1 MKNSD
6 HLEPESASENN
17 VIAITEEN
25 DNDSDITVTH
35 KQNRKYTDKE
45 KEEET
50 NEFWKS
56 PMDEYNPFYA
66 VFDLIRY
73 FDAFGKP
80 VSLNFKGREKFKTIP
95 GALYTAL
102 AIWVV
107 VNFAIFRSDYYS
119 NIPLTWS
126 KSEHNTLMKGSDI
139 DKYID
144 IRDEKISLN
153 LEIVPNA
160 FTSNGAGERRYEN
173 NVAKVFN
180 YTSIGTYNFKRDKSM
195 KIKYFGGEINNPLNS
210 GMNYNKLTEK

>member
-6 HLEPESASENN
+6 HLEAESVSENN
-17 VIAITEEN
+17 VIGFTEEN
-25 DNDSDITVTH
+25 DNDSDITQQAVAH
-35 KQNRKYTDKE
+35 KQNRKHANKE
-45 KEEET
+45 KEEASS
-50 NEFWKS
+50 EFWKS

-102 AIWVV
+102 AIWTV
-107 VNFAIFRSDYYS
+107 VNFAIFRSDFYS
-119 NIPLTWS
+119 KIPLTWS

-144 IRDEKISLN
+144 IKDENISLN

-160 FTSNGAGERRYEN
+160 FTSNGAG
-173 NVAKVFN
+173 
-180 YTSIGTYNFKRDKSM
+180 
-195 KIKYFGGEINNPLNS
+195 
-210 GMNYNKLTEK
+210 

>member
-6 HLEPESASENN
+6 HLDPESASENH
-17 VIAITEEN
+17 VIGTEEN
-25 DNDSDITVTH
+25 DNDSDTTH
-35 KQNRKYTDKE
+35 QNVNLKERPNHTIKE

-50 NEFWKS
+50 SEFWNS

-126 KSEHNTLMKGSDI
+126 KSEHNTLTKGPDI
-139 DKYID
+139 DEYID
-144 IRDEKISLN
+144 IKDEKVSLN

-160 FTSNGAGERRYEN
+160 WTSNRQGERYYEN
-173 NVAKVFN
+173 NVKKVFN

-195 KIKYFGGEINNPLNS
+195 
-210 GMNYNKLTEK
+210 